1 MRRLNFFDRHVVK
14 EEGSDVHPGI
24 QRLNVTATCGSSDYL
39 WLGEAKGEVRCLDR
53 QSKLSSAVRVFDRE
67 LIGLSVCRDGQ
78 LLLAAGCDQGTSA
91 GGLSAAS
98 PTSVAKYKIYH
109 MQQAN
114 LSFLAAH
121 RVFGQ
126 RGPEGQVTCM
136 AAFGAAT
143 NKFGLVAIGCKNGTV
158 QLFRAQDLL
167 QEKQTPVTLNAVEE
181 SLQGGQEVTSLEFL
195 EQGSRVVL
203 FACTSNAVCSWQV
216 CDQNGGNQELR
227 LLNADSTGGASAG
240 CTCIFPGM
248 NALLVAKADAVF
260 AYDPQEGNM
269 SAMPL
274 DGEKVILK
282 RFKSYFAV
290 VTADSAALPAFSST
304 PSSMPKQTVTI
315 VLVQK
320 GMRFIAF
327 TSQFTD
333 VTDVVIGLGRVFVL
347 SRGGADGNSVLFEL
361 REKPLE
367 ERLDVLVR
375 KRMFEWAAE
384 VALSCN
390 AAPEVTADIYRQ
402 HGDALFEKRAY
413 DQALGVYVKTV
424 ELGLPLEPSYV
435 VERYLDAQ
443 RIGHVAQYL
452 KKLHEKDMAEPEHT
466 ALLLKCYT
474 KLKDFTTLEEFL
486 KTTPPSQYDHATAI
500 EVLESAAYHGLAA
513 EVAQKVGSHDD
524 FVRISLEQFK
534 NYDTTVQFLHSLPR
548 VEAGRILLNYG
559 RALMRHA
566 PKETVK
572 LIRHVCNLRGQ
583 PMDGQ
588 AFQAEC
594 QGPTVD
600 ELLPVFADDLQQL
613 EVFLCSVLVD
623 DGCQLPQAQAE
634 RLFPTLLELLVKSH
648 SALLADGNI
657 PAEKQEMA
665 SCIAADIMRLIRQY
679 PSDAALANTL
689 MVCQAFGFVD
699 GFFHAAER
707 LHRHQLLMQW
717 CFEHKDA
724 KRLLEVCKR
733 YGPADQ
739 SLWVQ
744 ALSFLAS
751 PESGGGHL
759 EEMGEVLRHIEDSD
773 LMPLLLVIETLRSSN
788 EVTIGDVRPYL
799 QAQYRRLVESA
810 ETSRAKSTQ
819 DRQEIA
825 RMQQEIIQ
833 LRTQAKEFQNT
844 RCFQCGLT
852 LEVPAVHFFCGHSY
866 HAYCVPPDGTCPKCS
881 SGALPK
887 LSLKE
892 QREAQAR
899 NAEDFFKYLQGGAG
913 DRGIQAMGEWCK
925 FGAFDASMASM
936 DLEDEED

>member
-1 MRRLNFFDRHVVK
+1 
-14 EEGSDVHPGI
+14 
-24 QRLNVTATCGSSDYL
+24 
-39 WLGEAKGEVRCLDR
+39 
-53 QSKLSSAVRVFDRE
+53 
-67 LIGLSVCRDGQ
+67 
-78 LLLAAGCDQGTSA
+78 
-91 GGLSAAS
+91 
-98 PTSVAKYKIYH
+98 
-109 MQQAN
+109 
-114 LSFLAAH
+114 
-121 RVFGQ
+121 
-126 RGPEGQVTCM
+126 
-136 AAFGAAT
+136 
-143 NKFGLVAIGCKNGTV
+143 
-158 QLFRAQDLL
+158 
-167 QEKQTPVTLNAVEE
+167 
-181 SLQGGQEVTSLEFL
+181 
-195 EQGSRVVL
+195 
-203 FACTSNAVCSWQV
+203 
-216 CDQNGGNQELR
+216 
-227 LLNADSTGGASAG
+227 
-240 CTCIFPGM
+240 
-248 NALLVAKADAVF
+248 
-260 AYDPQEGNM
+260 
-269 SAMPL
+269 
-274 DGEKVILK
+274 
-282 RFKSYFAV
+282 
-290 VTADSAALPAFSST
+290 
-304 PSSMPKQTVTI
+304 
-315 VLVQK
+315 
-320 GMRFIAF
+320 

-333 VTDVVIGLGRVFVL
+333 VTNIVVGLGRVFVL
-347 SRGGADGNSVLFEL
+347 SRGGADGNTVLFEL

-367 ERLDVLVR
+367 ERLDVLVQ

-390 AAPEVTADIYRQ
+390 AAPEVTADLYRQ

-413 DQALGVYVKTV
+413 DQALSVYVKTV

-500 EVLESAAYHGLAA
+500 EVLESASYHGLAA

-534 NYDTTVQFLHSLPR
+534 NYSTTVEFLRSLPR

-559 RALMRHA
+559 RKLMRHA

-572 LIRHVCNLRGQ
+572 LIRHVCDLRY

-588 AFQAEC
+588 ALQHPADD

-600 ELLPVFADDLQQL
+600 ELLPVFVDDLQQL
-613 EVFLCSVLVD
+613 EIFLRSVLLD

-648 SALLADGNI
+648 SSLVAVGGDGPGENKE
-657 PAEKQEMA
+657 AA
-665 SCIAADIMRLIRQY
+665 SRVSADIMRLIRQY

-689 MVCQAFGFVD
+689 MVCQVFGFVD
-699 GFFHAAER
+699 GFFYAAEK
-707 LHRHQLLMQW
+707 LQRHQLLMQW

-724 KRLLEVCKR
+724 KRLLEICKR
-733 YGPADQ
+733 CGPADQ

-810 ETSRAKSTQ
+810 ETSRAKSVQ

-825 RMQQEIIQ
+825 RMQQEITQ

-866 HAYCVPPDGTCPKCS
+866 HSYCMPTDGTCPKCS

-887 LSLKE
+887 LLLKE

-925 FGAFDASMASM
+925 FGAFDASLAAM
-936 DLEDEED
+936 DAEDEED

>member
-1 MRRLNFFDRHVVK
+1 
-14 EEGSDVHPGI
+14 
-24 QRLNVTATCGSSDYL
+24 
-39 WLGEAKGEVRCLDR
+39 
-53 QSKLSSAVRVFDRE
+53 
-67 LIGLSVCRDGQ
+67 
-78 LLLAAGCDQGTSA
+78 
-91 GGLSAAS
+91 
-98 PTSVAKYKIYH
+98 
-109 MQQAN
+109 
-114 LSFLAAH
+114 
-121 RVFGQ
+121 
-126 RGPEGQVTCM
+126 
-136 AAFGAAT
+136 
-143 NKFGLVAIGCKNGTV
+143 
-158 QLFRAQDLL
+158 
-167 QEKQTPVTLNAVEE
+167 
-181 SLQGGQEVTSLEFL
+181 
-195 EQGSRVVL
+195 
-203 FACTSNAVCSWQV
+203 
-216 CDQNGGNQELR
+216 
-227 LLNADSTGGASAG
+227 
-240 CTCIFPGM
+240 
-248 NALLVAKADAVF
+248 
-260 AYDPQEGNM
+260 
-269 SAMPL
+269 
-274 DGEKVILK
+274 
-282 RFKSYFAV
+282 
-290 VTADSAALPAFSST
+290 
-304 PSSMPKQTVTI
+304 
-315 VLVQK
+315 
-320 GMRFIAF
+320 
-327 TSQFTD
+327 
-333 VTDVVIGLGRVFVL
+333 
-347 SRGGADGNSVLFEL
+347 
-361 REKPLE
+361 
-367 ERLDVLVR
+367 
-375 KRMFEWAAE
+375 
-384 VALSCN
+384 
-390 AAPEVTADIYRQ
+390 
-402 HGDALFEKRAY
+402 
-413 DQALGVYVKTV
+413 
-424 ELGLPLEPSYV
+424 
-435 VERYLDAQ
+435 
-443 RIGHVAQYL
+443 
-452 KKLHEKDMAEPEHT
+452 
-466 ALLLKCYT
+466 
-474 KLKDFTTLEEFL
+474 
-486 KTTPPSQYDHATAI
+486 
-500 EVLESAAYHGLAA
+500 
-513 EVAQKVGSHDD
+513 
-524 FVRISLEQFK
+524 
-534 NYDTTVQFLHSLPR
+534 
-548 VEAGRILLNYG
+548 
-559 RALMRHA
+559 
-566 PKETVK
+566 
-572 LIRHVCNLRGQ
+572 
-583 PMDGQ
+583 
-588 AFQAEC
+588 
-594 QGPTVD
+594 
-600 ELLPVFADDLQQL
+600 
-613 EVFLCSVLVD
+613 VLVD

>member
-1 MRRLNFFDRHVVK
+1 
-14 EEGSDVHPGI
+14 
-24 QRLNVTATCGSSDYL
+24 
-39 WLGEAKGEVRCLDR
+39 
-53 QSKLSSAVRVFDRE
+53 
-67 LIGLSVCRDGQ
+67 
-78 LLLAAGCDQGTSA
+78 
-91 GGLSAAS
+91 
-98 PTSVAKYKIYH
+98 
-109 MQQAN
+109 
-114 LSFLAAH
+114 
-121 RVFGQ
+121 
-126 RGPEGQVTCM
+126 
-136 AAFGAAT
+136 
-143 NKFGLVAIGCKNGTV
+143 
-158 QLFRAQDLL
+158 
-167 QEKQTPVTLNAVEE
+167 
-181 SLQGGQEVTSLEFL
+181 
-195 EQGSRVVL
+195 
-203 FACTSNAVCSWQV
+203 
-216 CDQNGGNQELR
+216 
-227 LLNADSTGGASAG
+227 
-240 CTCIFPGM
+240 
-248 NALLVAKADAVF
+248 
-260 AYDPQEGNM
+260 
-269 SAMPL
+269 
-274 DGEKVILK
+274 
-282 RFKSYFAV
+282 
-290 VTADSAALPAFSST
+290 
-304 PSSMPKQTVTI
+304 
-315 VLVQK
+315 
-320 GMRFIAF
+320 
-327 TSQFTD
+327 
-333 VTDVVIGLGRVFVL
+333 
-347 SRGGADGNSVLFEL
+347 
-361 REKPLE
+361 
-367 ERLDVLVR
+367 
-375 KRMFEWAAE
+375 
-384 VALSCN
+384 
-390 AAPEVTADIYRQ
+390 
-402 HGDALFEKRAY
+402 
-413 DQALGVYVKTV
+413 
-424 ELGLPLEPSYV
+424 
-435 VERYLDAQ
+435 
-443 RIGHVAQYL
+443 
-452 KKLHEKDMAEPEHT
+452 MAEPEHT

-559 RALMRHA
+559 RTLMRHA

-613 EVFLCSVLVD
+613 EVFLRSVLVD

-648 SALLADGNI
+648 SSLLADGNI
-657 PAEKQEMA
+657 PAEKQEIA

-733 YGPADQ
+733 YGSADQ

-913 DRGIQAMGEWCK
+913 DRGIQAMGEWYTWVNSRFPLMSTASLHVAELDSPFADSRHQDAHVNIVIPK
-925 FGAFDASMASM
+925 GSTRKQALSIIHLQTAAFYKKV
-936 DLEDEED
+936 DLEVTKEYVSTLQASTTFDHFMEVASQPEDVQVQALNQLGLTLPPGLSSNPNVSKEKALELYLAMVNKAAAKKVEQDKLAAKTAKEKEQLRDAIRAKDPKNLFESAVKQAMMDMSKQMVDPRVDYAQALASNENPINHIDWTKEAPPKRRFTKSELAQRTQAKAKGMHNTKEHAHKAKAKDRMP